1 MSKAPFLPIRDLVI
15 FPNVV
20 TPIYVGRA
28 NSIATLEKA
37 IANKTKLVLGLQKDA
52 SQENPTFDG
61 DIYEVGVIANI
72 VQIIRM
78 PNNNIKVLV
87 EAENRVRIK
96 DIKKEERNN
105 DSDMSFS
112 NIDKI
117 IDEIINEN
125 NISKEEKEVRIF
137 ITRLYKAGGYSSKKT
152 YIELLKKLNPT
163 YNIGKI
169 TEDNE
174 KVYVIIK
181 KVENGKEK
189 EQAIDISKIL
199 DKLNFDIE
207 ILAKIN
213 KIRIDEKA
221 FKYDDIIIDPEID
234 NEKIEKFKNIILKDG
249 LEERSNIQNN
259 IAENNVTNSN
269 ITNQNMIKDQITSAL
284 NYSKVKDNEVELLF
298 VDNNRLIARRTIEK
312 GSVPKFQ
319 EIPRKDGYLFID
331 WDKNIFTKVYEN
343 TTYTARWISF
353 KDLGTRIICSFD
365 LDRRCWNISCNNYRK
380 GNNYK

>member
-1 MSKAPFLPIRDLVI
+1 MSKNKKKGRISRIRGNLKYTNDDPLWKRLFYVKENIKQYRGIIIIVLCLLLIIFFSVI
-15 FPNVV
+15 
-20 TPIYVGRA
+20 
-28 NSIATLEKA
+28 L
-37 IANKTKLVLGLQKDA
+37 
-52 SQENPTFDG
+52 
-61 DIYEVGVIANI
+61 NI
-72 VQIIRM
+72 VGNKKKIDTDVVITE
-78 PNNNIKVLV
+78 KDYTK
-87 EAENRVRIK
+87 E
-96 DIKKEERNN
+96 DIKKEEKNN

-125 NISKEEKEVRIF
+125 NISKEEKEVRMF

-152 YIELLKKLNPT
+152 YIQLLKKLNPT

-169 TEDNE
+169 TEDND
-174 KVYVIIK
+174 KIYVIIK

-189 EQAIDISKIL
+189 EQAIDISRIL
-199 DKLNFDIE
+199 DKLSFDIE

-213 KIRIDEKA
+213 KTRIDEKA

-234 NEKIEKFKNIILKDG
+234 NEKIEKFKNIILKDV

-259 IAENNVTNSN
+259 VNNSN
-269 ITNQNMIKDQITSAL
+269 INNQNMIKDQVSSSL

-298 VDNNRLIARRTIEK
+298 VDNNNKLIARRTIEK

-343 TTYTARWISF
+343 TTYIARWISF

-365 LDRRCWNISCNNYRK
+365 LDRRCWNISIINYRK

>member
-1 MSKAPFLPIRDLVI
+1 MSKNKKKGRISRIRGNLKYTNDDPLWKKLFYVKENIKQYKGIIIIVSCLLLIIIFSVI
-15 FPNVV
+15 
-20 TPIYVGRA
+20 
-28 NSIATLEKA
+28 L
-37 IANKTKLVLGLQKDA
+37 
-52 SQENPTFDG
+52 
-61 DIYEVGVIANI
+61 NI
-72 VQIIRM
+72 VGNKKKIDKDVVITE
-78 PNNNIKVLV
+78 KDYTK
-87 EAENRVRIK
+87 E
-96 DIKKEERNN
+96 DIKKEEKNN

-112 NIDKI
+112 NIDKT

-169 TEDNE
+169 TEDND

-181 KVENGKEK
+181 KDENGKEK

-213 KIRIDEKA
+213 KKRINEKA
-221 FKYDDIIIDPEID
+221 FKYEDIIIDPEID
-234 NEKIEKFKNIILKDG
+234 NEKIEKFKNIILKDV

-259 IAENNVTNSN
+259 IAENNVNNSN
-269 ITNQNMIKDQITSAL
+269 VTNQNMIKDQISSSL

-365 LDRRCWNISCNNYRK
+365 LDRRCWNISSINYRK

>member
-1 MSKAPFLPIRDLVI
+1 MSRNKKKGRISRIRGNLKYTNDDPLWKKLFYVKENIKQYKGIIIIVSCLLLIIFFSVI
-15 FPNVV
+15 
-20 TPIYVGRA
+20 
-28 NSIATLEKA
+28 L
-37 IANKTKLVLGLQKDA
+37 
-52 SQENPTFDG
+52 
-61 DIYEVGVIANI
+61 NI
-72 VQIIRM
+72 VGNKKKIDKDVVITE
-78 PNNNIKVLV
+78 KDYTK
-87 EAENRVRIK
+87 E
-96 DIKKEERNN
+96 DIKKEEKNN

-169 TEDNE
+169 TEDND

-189 EQAIDISKIL
+189 EQAIDISRIL
-199 DKLNFDIE
+199 DKLSFDIE

-213 KIRIDEKA
+213 KTRIDEKA

-234 NEKIEKFKNIILKDG
+234 NEKIEKFKNIILKDV

-259 IAENNVTNSN
+259 VNNSN
-269 ITNQNMIKDQITSAL
+269 VTNQNMIKDQITSAL

-312 GSVPKFQ
+312 GSIPKFQ

-343 TTYTARWISF
+343 TTYIARWISF

-365 LDRRCWNISCNNYRK
+365 LDRRCWNISIINYRK
-380 GNNYK
+380 RNNYKRYNCKTRTSEIL

>member
-1 MSKAPFLPIRDLVI
+1 MSKNKKKGRMSRIRGNLKYTNDDPLWKRLFYAKENIKQYRGIIIIVSCLLLIIIFSVI
-15 FPNVV
+15 
-20 TPIYVGRA
+20 
-28 NSIATLEKA
+28 L
-37 IANKTKLVLGLQKDA
+37 
-52 SQENPTFDG
+52 
-61 DIYEVGVIANI
+61 NI
-72 VQIIRM
+72 VGNKKEIDKDVVITE
-78 PNNNIKVLV
+78 KDYTK
-87 EAENRVRIK
+87 E
-96 DIKKEERNN
+96 DIKKSEKNN

-169 TEDNE
+169 IEDNE

-213 KIRIDEKA
+213 KKRIDEKA
-221 FKYDDIIIDPEID
+221 FKYEDIIIDPEID
-234 NEKIEKFKNIILKDG
+234 NEKIEKFKNIILKDVF
-249 LEERSNIQNN
+249 EERSNIQNN
-259 IAENNVTNSN
+259 VNDSN
-269 ITNQNMIKDQITSAL
+269 IANQNMIKDQISSSL

-365 LDRRCWNISCNNYRK
+365 LDRRCWNISSNDYRK

>member
-1 MSKAPFLPIRDLVI
+1 MSKNKKKGRISRIRGNLKYTNDDPLWKKLFYVKENIKQYKGIIIIVSCLLLIIFFSVI
-15 FPNVV
+15 
-20 TPIYVGRA
+20 
-28 NSIATLEKA
+28 L
-37 IANKTKLVLGLQKDA
+37 
-52 SQENPTFDG
+52 
-61 DIYEVGVIANI
+61 NI
-72 VQIIRM
+72 VGNKKKIDKDVVITE
-78 PNNNIKVLV
+78 KDYTK
-87 EAENRVRIK
+87 E

-152 YIELLKKLNPT
+152 YIKLLKKLNPT

-169 TEDNE
+169 TEDND

-213 KIRIDEKA
+213 KKRINEKA

-234 NEKIEKFKNIILKDG
+234 NEKIEKFKNIILKDVF
-249 LEERSNIQNN
+249 EERSNIQNN
-259 IAENNVTNSN
+259 VNNSN
-269 ITNQNMIKDQITSAL
+269 VTNQNMIKDQITSAL

-365 LDRRCWNISCNNYRK
+365 LDRRCWNISSINYRK